1 MGSRCCRITL
11 LEESLME
18 LILSLVLALFCPTL
32 ARGTKQFKNWAWKF
46 PPPIALGAIEH
57 RHF

>member
-1 MGSRCCRITL
+1 
-11 LEESLME
+11 ME